1 MDGGTL
7 HGSQPLALY
16 PFWLVYDR
24 SASSSDSRPLL
35 WHQERGRLAM
45 ALSRRLKFLLFSL
58 FISTYVHGKD
68 EYACFLAKTAPPI
81 KLTIEG
87 NRLTMQYP
95 ASGIIPA
102 RIQKLE
108 MLNLNTP
115 RDQHI
120 ESIDRCSLIQNTYTL
135 GIMSEDYCWRS
146 HLDSFG

>member
-1 MDGGTL
+1 M
-7 HGSQPLALY
+7 
-16 PFWLVYDR
+16 V
-24 SASSSDSRPLL
+24 
-35 WHQERGRLAM
+35 
-45 ALSRRLKFLLFSL
+45 LSRRLKFLLFSL

-120 ESIDRCSLIQNTYTL
+120 DSIDRCSLIQNTYTL
-135 GIMSEDYCWRS
+135 GIMSEDYCWKESSRQLWVGRHEFTETAVS
-146 HLDSFG
+146 NTGSNTTLYNCLKID